1 MNKNQIIIDINKIIN
16 NIQKIKS
23 KTKSSSFCA
32 VIKADAY
39 GLGQKVISEHIESY
53 VDYFAVARVK
63 EAKSLRNS
71 GIKKPILVL
80 GPVNLDEID
89 DCLAYDI
96 EIPIYDLEFSKEIN
110 KIAKAKLKCHLA
122 IDTGHSR
129 IGFRDFEIEKIRM
142 LKEFENLHIIGTFT
156 HFSTADEQDRSFTD
170 YQYQI
175 YKNLL
180 AKISEDFDIKISH
193 VSNTAASLDYDYLE
207 DMVRVGI
214 GIYGVYPS
222 DYMHKNSDI
231 DLEICFK
238 FESVVSF
245 VKTIEKN
252 TPISYGRTFVS
263 EKEMRIATIPI
274 GYADGYH
281 RSFSNVGEVK
291 INGKMCRVVGRVCMD
306 QMMVDVTG
314 VDVRIGDRVLLY
326 PDIYK
331 EAKKIDTISYE
342 LMTSLAMR
350 LERVYIYE
358 GEKIEVSDY
367 IGEIYED

>member
-1 MNKNQIIIDINKIIN
+1 M
-16 NIQKIKS
+16 
-23 KTKSSSFCA
+23 
-32 VIKADAY
+32 
-39 GLGQKVISEHIESY
+39 
-53 VDYFAVARVK
+53 
-63 EAKSLRNS
+63 
-71 GIKKPILVL
+71 
-80 GPVNLDEID
+80 
-89 DCLAYDI
+89 
-96 EIPIYDLEFSKEIN
+96 
-110 KIAKAKLKCHLA
+110 A